1 MSMSQH
7 NSTSPSCST
16 PTPTNTDSNDADPDT
31 HTAKQPTFPRFLVVE
46 STDPQ
51 KKLQDLNDDVMDLT
65 IRGVT
70 SASVSIKWMGPAQLV
85 KVSHEAHAH
94 NLKKMTQ
101 IDQVPVKVSPHRS
114 LNTRKGV
121 AKFGRAATGMSNEEV
136 RDALN
141 SSPRNKDMPFV
152 ADAYRVSVNRN
163 NERQPTGTFFLTF
176 QATTLPKKIRLGF
189 EQFDVHLYVPS
200 PRWCFKCKKFGH
212 NSKVC
217 RAREEV
223 CQTCATP
230 GHSKDT
236 CPNSDNPKCLN
247 CKGSHSASSR
257 DCPRFAAEKAALQI
271 QAESNCALV
280 DARKQVEQTS
290 ATTNTEPDHASTPK
304 QHIPYART
312 VAMNQADLINRNLT
326 LSEENARLREVINKL
341 RQDNASLQQRS
352 DGFGKRLSNL
362 EKSRMDDAHQGT
374 SRDGAQTIAP
384 TPVGSTHKPSTADH
398 NSALPPDT
406 TDGVHNTPSVGSAHK
421 ANPVGDTHCHPVSK
435 ANRASQTEMQRG
447 SDSVAKPSADGT
459 ARRGGAKSP
468 QRPQTQGKKFKERVE
483 ITPSYIPNQAP
494 TPRTKVLLDRS
505 GSVGNRQGVV
515 SPATKPAG
523 DRPKRFSSMKWWRPL
538 SFSGT
543 LEGSG
548 QTEEILTS

>member
-1 MSMSQH
+1 M
-7 NSTSPSCST
+7 
-16 PTPTNTDSNDADPDT
+16 
-31 HTAKQPTFPRFLVVE
+31 
-46 STDPQ
+46 
-51 KKLQDLNDDVMDLT
+51 
-65 IRGVT
+65 
-70 SASVSIKWMGPAQLV
+70 IKSFSSRYL
-85 KVSHEAHAH
+85 
-94 NLKKMTQ
+94 
-101 IDQVPVKVSPHRS
+101 VPVKVSPHRS

-163 NERQPTGTFFLTF
+163 NGRQPTGTFFLTF

-189 EQFDVHLYVPS
+189 EQFDVELYVPS
-200 PRWCFKCKKFGH
+200 PRRCFKCQKFGH

-217 RAREEV
+217 RAREGI

-271 QAESNCALV
+271 QAESNCSLV

-290 ATTNTEPDHASTPK
+290 ATDNTEHDNASTPE
-304 QHIPYART
+304 QHISYART
-312 VAMNQADLINRNLT
+312 VAINQADLINRNLT
-326 LSEENARLREVINKL
+326 LSEENARLREVISKL
-341 RQDNASLQQRS
+341 LKDNASLQQRL

-362 EKSRMDDAHQGT
+362 EKSRVDDAHQGT
-374 SRDGAQTIAP
+374 PRDGAQTIAP

-406 TDGVHNTPSVGSAHK
+406 TDGVHNTTSVGSAHK
-421 ANPVGDTHCHPVSK
+421 ANPVGDTHCRPVSK

-447 SDSVAKPSADGT
+447 SNSVAKPSADGT
-459 ARRGGAKSP
+459 ARRGSAKSP
-468 QRPQTQGKKFKERVE
+468 QRPQTQGKKSFERVE

-505 GSVGNRQGVV
+505 GSVGNRQSVV
-515 SPATKPAG
+515 SPATKAAG
-523 DRPKRFSSMKWWRPL
+523 DRPQRL
-538 SFSGT
+538 ST
-543 LEGSG
+543 
-548 QTEEILTS
+548 TK